1 MKLNDDDRKLLAELC
16 SQHRVSFDK
25 VIKLLDTERDF
36 EFKERRTGIY
46 DALREIVNSSSI
58 EESKA

>member
-1 MKLNDDDRKLLAELC
+1 MKLNDDDTKLLAELC

>member
-1 MKLNDDDRKLLAELC
+1 MKLSDDDKKLLAELC
-16 SQHRVSFDK
+16 SQHRVCFDK
-25 VIKLLDTERDF
+25 VINLLDTERDF

-46 DALREIVNSSSI
+46 DALREIVNSSST